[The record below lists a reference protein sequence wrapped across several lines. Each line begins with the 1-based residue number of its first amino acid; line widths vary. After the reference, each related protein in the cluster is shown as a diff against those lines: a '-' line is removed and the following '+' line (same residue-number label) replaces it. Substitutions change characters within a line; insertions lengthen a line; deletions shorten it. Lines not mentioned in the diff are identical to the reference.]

1 MANEKK
7 GVSISIIL
15 SRLDYNKKKKKKK
28 NETSETL

>member
-15 SRLDYNKKKKKKK
+15 SRLDYNKKKKKK